1 MEATAQ
7 DSLSSVG
14 RYIRSLGE
22 RPPLD
27 PETEREMA
35 RRWADGDEAAG
46 RRLIEAS
53 LPFVIRV
60 AKGYRR
66 WGIPLED
73 LIQQGNLGLL
83 KAAMKYDP
91 SKDCRLITYANY
103 WIRAEIRDY
112 VVRSY
117 RIVRLGSTAT
127 ERRAIRKF
135 RRSGVE
141 CPEELAELSGMPVAR
156 ARKLWPLLT
165 AGEVSLDNAQPGTTP
180 PVERLADGTATPE
193 ERVAEQDRLNRVRRR
208 LPELLQTLSDRERRI
223 VEARM
228 LADDPCTLREL
239 GEELGVCRERVRQ
252 LEVQA
257 REKLRVALADCAP
270 AGVA

>member
-1 MEATAQ
+1 MKNTENA
-7 DSLSSVG
+7 SLVG
-14 RYIRSLGE
+14 RYVQSLGA

-27 PETEREMA
+27 PETERRLAEQ
-35 RRWADGDEAAG
+35 WAEGDEDAG
-46 RRLIEAS
+46 RRLVEAS

-83 KAAMKYDP
+83 KAAKKFDP
-91 SKDCRLITYANY
+91 TKECRLITYANY

-117 RIVRLGSTAT
+117 RIVRLGTTAT

-135 RRSGVE
+135 RRMGVDDAE
-141 CPEELAELSGMPVAR
+141 QLAELSGMPVAR
-156 ARKLWPLLT
+156 ARRLWPLLNV
-165 AGEVSLDNAQPGTTP
+165 GEVSLDQAPPGGTP
-180 PVERLADGTATPE
+180 AVERLPHELEDPE
-193 ERVAEQDRLNRVRRR
+193 EQLDRRHRLQRVRDL
-208 LPELLQTLSDRERRI
+208 LPSILASLSLRERRI

-228 LADDPCTLREL
+228 LAEEPSTLREL
-239 GEELGVCRERVRQ
+239 GDELGVCRERVRQ

-257 REKLRVALADCAP
+257 SQKLRVALADYSPRLA
-270 AGVA
+270 